1 MNALFRRR
9 ALLKQLGAAAFLA
22 TPVFRSVLAE
32 AQSTAPLR
40 LIMIHFPSGV
50 SMTSL
55 GADYDIA
62 GSTWSFDH
70 VLGSLADVKS
80 DIVIFE
86 NVSNPVSEL
95 VATFNELEGHGAG
108 MRTMWTSST
117 NQSETNWG
125 DTTSI
130 DQIVAQAYGSRTRI
144 PNLNLGVLTARNL
157 TKEGQRAV
165 FNNGTWIQPVGDP
178 AALFTRLFPNSTAP
192 AAPTSAAPDPA
203 AAAEAAYLRARGKSR
218 IDQLTAEITS
228 IKGIAGTEEQAKLD
242 LHLTGLRELE
252 TSLPNS
258 GGMGQVFQG
267 TTCAAPNVGNPS
279 PRDDLPGTAA
289 AMNEL
294 LYQAINCDI
303 TRIATMQFMSTGD
316 DTILYPWVGVN
327 SGHHGM
333 EHGWRESDQ
342 AKADYDAVQ
351 TWLMSQI
358 AVFIK
363 RLKNTPEG
371 NGSMLDNSL
380 VLVNSEMWGEHT
392 ASPVIAF
399 IAGKAGGLIR
409 SGRNLDAR
417 GAAHSNLLLSIM
429 NTMGLPN
436 TNVGDPKFCSG
447 PLNLA

>member
-1 MNALFRRR
+1 
-9 ALLKQLGAAAFLA
+9 
-22 TPVFRSVLAE
+22 
-32 AQSTAPLR
+32 
-40 LIMIHFPSGV
+40 
-50 SMTSL
+50 
-55 GADYDIA
+55 
-62 GSTWSFDH
+62 
-70 VLGSLADVKS
+70 
-80 DIVIFE
+80 
-86 NVSNPVSEL
+86 
-95 VATFNELEGHGAG
+95 

-117 NQSETNWG
+117 NQSERNWG

-165 FNNGTWIQPVGDP
+165 FNNGSWIQPVGDP
-178 AALFTRLFPNSTAP
+178 AALFMRLFPNSTAP
-192 AAPTSAAPDPA
+192 TAPTSAAPDPA

-218 IDQLTAEITS
+218 IDQLTAEITN
-228 IKGIAGTEEQAKLD
+228 IKGIAGTEEQ
-242 LHLTGLRELE
+242 
-252 TSLPNS
+252 
-258 GGMGQVFQG
+258 
-267 TTCAAPNVGNPS
+267 
-279 PRDDLPGTAA
+279 A

-303 TRIATMQFMSTGD
+303 TRISTMQFMSTGD

-327 SGHHGM
+327 HGHHGM

-409 SGRNLDAR
+409 SGRNLDAK
-417 GAAHSNLLLSIM
+417 GAPHSNLLLSIM

-436 TNVGDPKFCSG
+436 TSVGDPKFCSG
-447 PLNLA
+447 PLSLA